1 MNLEDHIVC
10 VPDFPRPGILFRDV
24 TGILESHEAFCHSI
38 DCLLNELKGI
48 EFDKIAGVESRGF
61 IFGAPLACRAGVGF
75 VPVRKAGK
83 LPRAV
88 VHQEYDLEYGKAA
101 LELHADAITP
111 GQRVVVVDDLLATGG
126 TVEASCKLIERLGGK
141 VVKILFVVE
150 LEGLPGREKLKNYDV
165 SSLLTLP
172 GE

>member
-38 DCLLNELKGI
+38 DSLLNELKGI

-61 IFGAPLACRAGVGF
+61 IFGTPLACRAGVGF